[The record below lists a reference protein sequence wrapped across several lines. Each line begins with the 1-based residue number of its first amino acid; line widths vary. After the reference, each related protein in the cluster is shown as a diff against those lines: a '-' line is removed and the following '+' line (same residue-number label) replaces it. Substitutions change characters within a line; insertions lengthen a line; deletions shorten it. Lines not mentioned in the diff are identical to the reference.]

1 MSLKT
6 TYLANGCFWCTEAVF
21 QRIKGV
27 EEVTSGF
34 TGGSIKHPAY
44 REVVEGRTGQEEAI
58 RIVFDDEVISFKDL
72 LYVFFYTHDPTT
84 LNRQG
89 YDIGTQYR
97 SAIFYVD
104 EEQRNEALSVVEEL
118 TNLRIFDK
126 PIVTEISAASD
137 FYAADEDHQ
146 NFYNLNKEYRYC
158 QLVIDPKL
166 NTLQQKFKQLL
177 N

>member
-21 QRIKGV
+21 QKIKGV
-27 EEVTSGF
+27 EEVSSGF
-34 TGGSIKHPAY
+34 IGGLIKNPAY
-44 REVVEGRTGQEEAI
+44 REVVEGRTGHAEAI
-58 RIVFDDEVISFKDL
+58 RLVFDDTIITFKDL
-72 LYVFFYTHDPTT
+72 LYIFFYTHDPTT

-97 SAIFYVD
+97 SAIFYKD
-104 EEQRNEALSVVEEL
+104 AEQLATANEVIYEL
-118 TNLRIFDK
+118 KSLRVFDK
-126 PIVTEISAASD
+126 PIVTELTPASE
-137 FYAADEDHQ
+137 FYVAEQEHQ

-166 NTLQQKFKQLL
+166 NILHKKFKQYL